1 MSDYWKEYRRPDGT
15 TTLLPGGNEHVV
27 EYYER
32 KGLRLVEN
40 EVAEEVPVDP
50 EPEPELEPE
59 EQPKG
64 SRGRRKKS
72 G

>member
-32 KGLRLVEN
+32 KGLVLVEKD
-40 EVAEEVPVDP
+40 VAEEVPFEAEP
-50 EPEPELEPE
+50 EPEP

-64 SRGRRKKS
+64 SRSRRKKS